1 MAEALA
7 TQILAILFCLSAAA
21 AAARTKSYSFNSQD
35 RTAVSFLNANDG
47 ICKSVV
53 EPKGYACQEHTV
65 QEAKFCY

>member
-21 AAARTKSYSFNSQD
+21 RTKSYSFNSQD
-35 RTAVSFLNANDG
+35 STSVSFLNANDG
-47 ICKSVV
+47 ICKLVV